1 MGAEDATAI
10 ETAVEAGVAT
20 APESRR
26 ATARR
31 AETRSAVWAIGTAV
45 PGPGRAQR
53 ELVAFM
59 KRAHGA
65 DPHLGRRLDVLYRRS
80 GIERRHSCL
89 EDYGRDPAAFAFY
102 PPDWQGPLPSTAR
115 RMAAY
120 REAAPPLARAAAE
133 RALARRPGL
142 APPAVTH
149 LIVTSC
155 TGFYAPGL
163 DVDLVAALGLSPQV
177 ARTLV
182 GFQGCHAGVSSLR
195 LADAICR
202 GDPQAIVLVVCV
214 ELCTLHF
221 QIEPSDANLLA
232 NSLFADGA
240 AAAVVAA
247 DADGGASGASGDWKA
262 GGLRFTIDRAGSWL
276 AAGTEREMAWTIGD
290 RGFQMGL
297 SALVPRLLGVE
308 VGGFLE
314 GALGIAPDALAALD
328 FWAVHPG
335 GPAILDQVE
344 RALGLAPPLLAPS
357 RRVLADHGNMS
368 SPTIFFV
375 LERIAADLAAA
386 ATGPPARGIALAFGP
401 GLTLEA
407 AALTARR
414 GD

>member
-1 MGAEDATAI
+1 
-10 ETAVEAGVAT
+10 
-20 APESRR
+20 
-26 ATARR
+26 
-31 AETRSAVWAIGTAV
+31 
-45 PGPGRAQR
+45 
-53 ELVAFM
+53 M
-59 KRAHGA
+59 KLAHGA
-65 DPHLGRRLDVLYRRS
+65 DPHLARRLDVLYRRS
-80 GIERRHSCL
+80 GIARRHSCL
-89 EDYGRDPAAFAFY
+89 EDYGRDPAAFTFY
-102 PPDWQGPLPSTAR
+102 PRDWQGPLPSTAA

-120 REAAPPLARAAAE
+120 RDAALPLARTAAA

-142 APPAVTH
+142 APQAVTH

-163 DVDLVAALGLSPQV
+163 DVDLTAALGLSPQV

-202 GDPQAIVLVVCV
+202 GNPAAVALVVCV

-221 QIEPSDANLLA
+221 QIEPSDDNLLA

-247 DADGGASGASGDWKA
+247 EPAAERARASRGDWRDGGV
-262 GGLRFTIDRAGSWL
+262 RFAIERAGSWL

-290 RGFQMGL
+290 RGFEMGL

-308 VGGFLE
+308 VGRFLE
-314 GALGIAPDALAALD
+314 GALEMPAASCGGLD
-328 FWAVHPG
+328 FAAVHPG
-335 GPAILDQVE
+335 GPAILAQVE
-344 RALGLAPPLLAPS
+344 RALAFPPPLLAAS
-357 RRVLADHGNMS
+357 RQVLAEYGNMS
-368 SPTIFFV
+368 SPTILFV
-375 LERIAADLAAA
+375 LERIAAARAAA
-386 ATGPPARGIALAFGP
+386 ADAAPAARGIALAFGP

-414 GD
+414 A

>member
-1 MGAEDATAI
+1 
-10 ETAVEAGVAT
+10 
-20 APESRR
+20 
-26 ATARR
+26 
-31 AETRSAVWAIGTAV
+31 
-45 PGPGRAQR
+45 
-53 ELVAFM
+53 M

-80 GIERRHSCL
+80 GIEQRHSCL
-89 EDYGRDPAAFAFY
+89 EDYGRDPAAFTFY
-102 PPDWQGPLPSTAR
+102 PPDWEGPLPSTAR

-120 REAAPPLARAAAE
+120 REAALPLARTAAE
-133 RALARRPGL
+133 RALRRRPGL
-142 APPAVTH
+142 APHAVTH

-155 TGFYAPGL
+155 TGFYSPGL

-195 LADAICR
+195 LADAICC
-202 GDPQAIVLVVCV
+202 GDPQAVVLIVCV

-221 QIEPSDANLLA
+221 QIEPSDDNLLA

-240 AAAVVAA
+240 AAVVVAA
-247 DADGGASGASGDWKA
+247 DTDGVVGDWKG
-262 GGLRFTIDRAGSWL
+262 GGLRFTIERAGSWL

-308 VGGFLE
+308 VAGFLE

-328 FWAVHPG
+328 FAAVHPG

-344 RALGLAPPLLAPS
+344 RALGLAPSLLAPS

-375 LERIAADLAAA
+375 LERIAAELAAA
-386 ATGPPARGIALAFGP
+386 AATRQQTRGIALAFGP

-414 GD
+414 AD

>member
-1 MGAEDATAI
+1 MRDEGT
-10 ETAVEAGVAT
+10 TAVVT
-20 APESRR
+20 AAAWRR
-26 ATARR
+26 APGRSGR
-31 AETRSAVWAIGTAV
+31 IRSAVWAIGSAV

-80 GIERRHSCL
+80 GIEQRHSCL
-89 EDYGRDPAAFAFY
+89 EDYGRDPAAFTFY

-120 REAAPPLARAAAE
+120 REAALPLARAAAE

-142 APPAVTH
+142 APEAVTH

-155 TGFYAPGL
+155 TGFYSPGL
-163 DVDLVAALGLSPQV
+163 DVDLVTALGLSPQV

-195 LADAICR
+195 LADAISC

-221 QIEPSDANLLA
+221 QIEPSDDNLLA

-247 DADGGASGASGDWKA
+247 DSREGARDAWQD
-262 GGLRFTIDRAGSWL
+262 GGLRFTIERAGSWL

-297 SALVPRLLGVE
+297 SALVPRILGVE
-308 VGGFLE
+308 VGGFLD

-328 FWAVHPG
+328 FAAVHPG

-344 RALGLAPPLLAPS
+344 RALGLPPRLLAPS
-357 RRVLADHGNMS
+357 RCVLADYGNMS
-368 SPTIFFV
+368 SPTILFV
-375 LERIAADLAAA
+375 LERIAAERAAA
-386 ATGPPARGIALAFGP
+386 ADAVRDARGLALAFGP

-407 AALTARR
+407 AVLTAH